1 MLQSASC
8 SANLIEFKRAP
19 QHLFLDCF
27 EVLKREIFGPII
39 PILAVSSVDEVDSW
53 WKRLGPLPTPALLES
68 ARLLES
74 STVSGRSR
82 WLHTATRRLD
92 TDWELR
98 KTKSLTITKATKVM
112 LSQVRTVEVESLLPA
127 VSTHASVFNFLWC
140 FSHWNCT
147 YHIEECKESSH
158 DVWPQV
164 SSGWACFWLFLLYWW
179 CDSFFEKQTYTCRYG
194 SRGGVKTICYIVYA
208 QRKEHCAQRVHHY
221 HELSSINTGVILPD
235 ILIRFLKV

>member
-19 QHLFLDCF
+19 QHPFLDCF

-39 PILAVSSVDEVDSW
+39 PILAVSSVDEVYCW

-92 TDWELR
+92 TGHRLGASQDEISDKYKGYKGDVKSSPHSWSWKFTACCLNPCKCVQLSLVFFSLELHLPYR
-98 KTKSLTITKATKVM
+98 RMQRVLTWRVATGSLW
-112 LSQVRTVEVESLLPA
+112 L
-127 VSTHASVFNFLWC
+127 
-140 FSHWNCT
+140 
-147 YHIEECKESSH
+147 
-158 DVWPQV
+158 
-164 SSGWACFWLFLLYWW
+164 GLFL
-179 CDSFFEKQTYTCRYG
+179 
-194 SRGGVKTICYIVYA
+194 IVFA
-208 QRKEHCAQRVHHY
+208 LLMMRFIFWEANIHMQ
-221 HELSSINTGVILPD
+221 
-235 ILIRFLKV
+235 IR